1 MLSSSRGSKKL
12 TIANVIKFSN
22 YKSSVLH
29 TELRVST
36 LVLFICLLFIISIEV
51 TLFNYSQHLLFILIS
66 LISQSPISPI
76 KFLICALIFIKLV
89 ISASMLY
96 TFQNCYPIN
105 YKLLASERSERD
117 TLRSVQSR
125 IADIYIIYI

>member
-1 MLSSSRGSKKL
+1 MDKGLGWGGGAEARTRCGDML
-12 TIANVIKFSN
+12 
-22 YKSSVLH
+22 
-29 TELRVST
+29 
-36 LVLFICLLFIISIEV
+36 ICLLFIISVEVTLFNYSHEV

-96 TFQNCYPIN
+96 TFPELLSH
-105 YKLLASERSERD
+105 KL
-117 TLRSVQSR
+117 
-125 IADIYIIYI
+125 